1 MSVINK
7 ITAINPRAFVGAHEA
22 WNILNSTNIFF
33 FKFYAEHSVYRPVRT
48 VKLGL
53 RLMNHHDKNT
63 YGERRF

>member
-33 FKFYAEHSVYRPVRT
+33 FQI
-48 VKLGL
+48 L
-53 RLMNHHDKNT
+53 RETLCI
-63 YGERRF
+63 